1 MRVSWM
7 APGSEGSKLLRL
19 ALKWWQPSAL
29 RSCEARF
36 RPVKGSAL
44 GGVVISETVWPASV
58 RAATVVA
65 MARSMAGVG
74 GTTPRDG

>member
-1 MRVSWM
+1 M
-7 APGSEGSKLLRL
+7 
-19 ALKWWQPSAL
+19 